1 MTMNNCVKSLLLVAT
16 VLCAPG
22 LSLADDLHGADRIL
36 CTAVT
41 ATVCTVDGTCESDLP
56 YNWNIPQFIE
66 IDFAKKTLSTTRASG
81 ENRSTPAASVTRE
94 DGWIYLQG
102 VEGGRAFSFVIDETT
117 GLTSVAVAR
126 KGLTVSVFAACTVMP
141 AGK

>member
-1 MTMNNCVKSLLLVAT
+1 MTTKTAVKCLLLT
-16 VLCAPG
+16 VTALCALGPA
-22 LSLADDLHGADRIL
+22 LADDLHGVDRIL
-36 CTAVT
+36 CTSVS
-41 ATVCTVDGTCESDLP
+41 ATICTVDGDCETDLP

-66 IDFAKKTLSTTRASG
+66 IDLTRKMLSTTKASG
-81 ENRSTPAASVTRE
+81 ENRQTPATSLQRA

-117 GLTSVAVAR
+117 GLVSVAVAR
-126 KGLTVSVFAACTVMP
+126 KGLTVSVFGACTVMP